1 MKRLYG
7 LTLYTG
13 CKRLAEIKA
22 IYDKSVRIGTITQI
36 PRHLQHMA
44 TLMYVKES
52 MIIINN

>member
-13 CKRLAEIKA
+13 CKRLVEIKA
-22 IYDKSVRIGTITQI
+22 IYDNSVRIGTITQI
-36 PRHLQHMA
+36 PRHFEPMA

-52 MIIINN
+52 MIIVNN

>member
-13 CKRLAEIKA
+13 CKRLVEIKA
-22 IYDKSVRIGTITQI
+22 IYDNSVRIGTITQI
-36 PRHLQHMA
+36 PRHFEPMA
-44 TLMYVKES
+44 TLMFLKAS